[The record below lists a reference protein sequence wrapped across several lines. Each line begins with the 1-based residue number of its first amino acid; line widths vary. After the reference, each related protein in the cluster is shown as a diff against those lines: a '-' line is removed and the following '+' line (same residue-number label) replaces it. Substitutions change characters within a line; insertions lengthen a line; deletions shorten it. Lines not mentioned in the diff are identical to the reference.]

1 MARLLAV
8 GGAEAL
14 VLRPRLLQ
22 RLLALLDLAARILQ
36 VGLRFFYVFGAC
48 MGHSTIGHDY
58 ISHTYLGHNYIGHDY
73 RGPTTI

>member
-22 RLLALLDLAARILQ
+22 RLLALLDLAARVLQ
-36 VGLRFFYVFGAC
+36 VGLRAFFFIFLWPAWA
-48 MGHSTIGHDY
+48 TI
-58 ISHTYLGHNYIGHDY
+58 LLAM
-73 RGPTTI
+73 TI